1 MTIQP
6 CLAINSVTLK
16 GERKRNKRVFPFDKS
31 SRLVC
36 DHSEKNPIS
45 QMDSSSSS
53 SSSST
58 SSIHLA
64 MAAFVGA
71 SLMAISAFYIHKRSV
86 DQVLERLIELRRNAQ
101 GGRFEEEEEEDGG
114 GDDVDEDGGGGFGSD
129 EEMVVV
135 GRGLSRSVDDNF
147 LRSFRMSSS
156 LPNVAFGNNG
166 WMEDDVKVD
175 RLPNFRPRF
184 SSSLNNIP
192 SVLPPLRTDQR
203 RGIGLQKFL
212 PKDCKFS
219 VLLHSGH
226 VGMAPFVEITVLVF
240 LTCPKKFNQN
250 IGIS

>member
-1 MTIQP
+1 
-6 CLAINSVTLK
+6 
-16 GERKRNKRVFPFDKS
+16 
-31 SRLVC
+31 
-36 DHSEKNPIS
+36 
-45 QMDSSSSS
+45 MDSSSSS
-53 SSSST
+53 SFSST

-86 DQVLERLIELRRNAQ
+86 DQVLERLIELRRNAE
-101 GGRFEEEEEEDGG
+101 GGRFAVEEDNEDEDEEEEEEEEDGG

-147 LRSFRMSSS
+147 LRAFRMSSS

-166 WMEDDVKVD
+166 WMDDDVKVD

-219 VLLHSGH
+219 VLLHSRH
-226 VGMAPFVEITVLVF
+226 VGMAPFVEITVLVV
-240 LTCPKKFNQN
+240 LTCLKKFNQN
-250 IGIS
+250 IGISRVPC